1 MTAQIAKSQKSNV
14 VNYSPM
20 TSEIEQ
26 LITWA
31 KTACEE
37 ERARVGF
44 DPDEDTLVP
53 SWLPELEAAVE
64 AVEMS
69 Q

>member
-1 MTAQIAKSQKSNV
+1 MTAKKQ
-14 VNYSPM
+14 
-20 TSEIEQ
+20 TIEN
-26 LITWA
+26 LLTWA
-31 KTACEE
+31 KFCVEE

-53 SWLPELEAAVE
+53 SWLPELEAAIE
-64 AVEMS
+64 AYEAA

>member
-1 MTAQIAKSQKSNV
+1 MNPELE
-14 VNYSPM
+14 N
-20 TSEIEQ
+20 

-37 ERARVGF
+37 ERARVGYDIDDDRF
-44 DPDEDTLVP
+44 VP
-53 SWLPELEAAVE
+53 SWLPELEAAIVE
-64 AVEMS
+64 FENA

>member
-1 MTAQIAKSQKSNV
+1 MT
-14 VNYSPM
+14 P
-20 TSEIEQ
+20 EIEQ

-53 SWLPELEAAVE
+53 SWLTELEAAVE
-64 AVEMS
+64 AVEMA

>member
-1 MTAQIAKSQKSNV
+1 MT
-14 VNYSPM
+14 P
-20 TSEIEQ
+20 EIEQ

-64 AVEMS
+64 AVEMA